1 MSELVKLKTTKH
13 AKYHIAYH
21 FVWIPKYRK
30 EVLTDDI
37 KDFLVQ
43 TFKDIAKEYN
53 FEIITLEIMP
63 DYIHLLVSAPPKYS
77 PSTLVKILKGISAK
91 KLLLNFPE
99 LHREYWKKH
108 LWAPSYFVGT
118 AGQITEEVIT
128 RYIEA
133 CQKL

>member
-1 MSELVKLKTTKH
+1 MIHHITILMSELVKLKTTKH
-13 AKYHIAYH
+13 AKYYIAYH

-53 FEIITLEIMP
+53 FEILDIEIMHE
-63 DYIHLLVSAPPKYS
+63 YVHLLVSAPPKYS

-91 KLLLNFPE
+91 KLLLHFP
-99 LHREYWKKH
+99 
-108 LWAPSYFVGT
+108 
-118 AGQITEEVIT
+118 
-128 RYIEA
+128 
-133 CQKL
+133 